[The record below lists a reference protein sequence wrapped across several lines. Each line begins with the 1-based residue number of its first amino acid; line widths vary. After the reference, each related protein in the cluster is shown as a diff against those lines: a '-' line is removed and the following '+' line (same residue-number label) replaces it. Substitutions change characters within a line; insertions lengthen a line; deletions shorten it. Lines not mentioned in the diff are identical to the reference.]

1 MLYSNCRCTNFP
13 AGFRVRFYIYIFT
26 QILCCL
32 EECIVV
38 GVGISDQGV
47 LVPFLANVTAVCL
60 PYSTVRA
67 ASSSIGTV
75 QDARYLRVTIGSAQ
89 NFTNCFVFKTVA
101 TCSKLRS
108 ILPWHFFKTKVKIFA
123 AKTVF
128 SEKITFCLDR
138 LIGSGEEMVCLPW
151 LKEHREKCVHCLLY
165 AIAGECTGFSFSPIA
180 LHWRDS
186 SCPFPKKTLLV
197 TGFSETGQL
206 RGFRRTS
213 KKSPRKWFVCCGRF
227 FVQVLYCLILLS
239 VYVKNAICVPPLPAT
254 STELA
259 GGGDSSCS

>member
-1 MLYSNCRCTNFP
+1 MLYSNCRCANFL
-13 AGFRVRFYIYIFT
+13 ARFRVRFYIYIFT

-38 GVGISDQGV
+38 GVGISDQAV

-60 PYSTVRA
+60 PQSTVRA
-67 ASSSIGTV
+67 ASSSVGTV

-128 SEKITFCLDR
+128 SEKMTFCLDR
-138 LIGSGEEMVCLPW
+138 LIGSGEEMACLPW
-151 LKEHREKCVHCLLY
+151 LKEHRANVCSPSFVRYCRRMYGLLFF
-165 AIAGECTGFSFSPIA
+165 ADCAALKGFLVPISEEDSFSDR
-180 LHWRDS
+180 LQRD
-186 SCPFPKKTLLV
+186 
-197 TGFSETGQL
+197 GAA
-206 RGFRRTS
+206 
-213 KKSPRKWFVCCGRF
+213 PRF
-227 FVQVLYCLILLS
+227 Q
-239 VYVKNAICVPPLPAT
+239 KNL
-254 STELA
+254 
-259 GGGDSSCS
+259 